1 MSESSVMHFEGSS
14 GVRLSGR
21 LHATAVEPIAYAVF
35 AHCFTC
41 SKESKA
47 ARYISASLA
56 ELGIATLRFDF
67 TGLGESE
74 GDFSETTFSQEVAD
88 VEAAAAALR
97 ERYAAPALL
106 IGHSLGGAAVLAAAS
121 RIPEAVGI
129 ATIAAPAEPQHVAHL
144 LGTSIQ
150 EIEREGEAEVKLGG
164 RPFKIRKKFLDD
176 LEAQCSAEKIR
187 DLEKALLIFHS
198 PQDKIVDVDNARII
212 YQAARH
218 PKSFVSLDGADHL
231 LLRREDSEYVATVL
245 KAWATR
251 YLPEIESVD
260 VNADASE
267 GEVVVEGKTTG
278 LVQRVQARHH
288 LISADEPLSLGGTDR
303 GLNPYELLLA
313 SLGACT
319 SMTLKM
325 YAERKK
331 WPLEGVSV
339 RLRHGRVHAKDCEDC
354 ETETGL
360 IDVIEK
366 EVKLEGKLDQ
376 DQRDRLF
383 EIAARC
389 PVHRTLVNE
398 VKIRSSLVE
407 E

>member
-47 ARYISASLA
+47 ARYISTSLA

-74 GDFSETTFSQEVAD
+74 GEFSETTFSQEVAD

-97 ERYAAPALL
+97 ERHAAPALL

-129 ATIAAPAEPQHVAHL
+129 ATIAAPAEPQHVARL

-176 LEAQCSAEKIR
+176 LEAQCSAEHINS
-187 DLEKALLIFHS
+187 LEKALLIFHS
-198 PQDKIVDVDNARII
+198 PQDKIVDVDNARVI

-251 YLPEIESVD
+251 YLPAVESIDVD
-260 VNADASE
+260 PDSPE
-267 GEVVVEGKTTG
+267 GEVIVEGKTTG
-278 LVQRVQARHH
+278 FVQRVRARHH
-288 LISADEPLSLGGTDR
+288 MILSDEPLGFGGTDR

-319 SMTLKM
+319 SMTLRM
-325 YAERKK
+325 YAERKR
-331 WPLEGVSV
+331 WPLEDVNV

-366 EVKLEGKLDQ
+366 EVKLEGALDQ
-376 DQRDRLF
+376 DQRERLF

-389 PVHRTLVNE
+389 PVHRTLINE
-398 VKIRSSLVE
+398 IKIRSRLVE